1 LLGESLKQFVHH
13 FGGDLIGAV
22 EDDTQPAQR
31 LGKILG
37 RFGLT
42 CTRRPRRTSPQLIR
56 QGRCD
61 GNPAPISQG
70 RNNQSGGG
78 PKILIPILQR
88 RGNLLM
94 SQDYIFLRSHCFP
107 KLASHQPCTASPG
120 LRSIFLNAAQ
130 SSPSCLPLKEFTVI
144 THWIKSKTLGI
155 IFSCFPSIAPA
166 SFRFSTMTTLSQLI
180 EQGVWEFWPIC

>member
-1 LLGESLKQFVHH
+1 LLGETLKQFVHH

-61 GNPAPISQG
+61 GNPTPISQG

-94 SQDYIFLRSHCFP
+94 Y
-107 KLASHQPCTASPG
+107 G
-120 LRSIFLNAAQ
+120 LILLQIVSELL
-130 SSPSCLPLKEFTVI
+130 LPQKIVQRL
-144 THWIKSKTLGI
+144 TLVLIQGI
-155 IFSCFPSIAPA
+155 NDIPVMNLD
-166 SFRFSTMTTLSQLI
+166 RDQGHDDLS
-180 EQGVWEFWPIC
+180 